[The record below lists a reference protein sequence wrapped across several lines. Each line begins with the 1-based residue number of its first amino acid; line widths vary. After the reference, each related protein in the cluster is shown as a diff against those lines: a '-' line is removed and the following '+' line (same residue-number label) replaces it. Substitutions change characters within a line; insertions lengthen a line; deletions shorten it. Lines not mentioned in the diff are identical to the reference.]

1 MFILRQTREELK
13 MPAIAQLTEETR
25 INIENSDA
33 RKKLARMVTRL
44 FELWDLPTA
53 DQLELLG
60 LSRTSRAQISRYR
73 NGGAVPSSRD
83 MLDRIGWLL
92 SIHKS
97 LRLLYPRNES
107 IRSTWIKRRNRILDD
122 QRPLDIM
129 KYQGLIG
136 IARVARYLDFLRGM

>member
-1 MFILRQTREELK
+1 
-13 MPAIAQLTEETR
+13 MPAMAQEAEESP
-25 INIENSDA
+25 IDIESSEA
-33 RKKLARMVTRL
+33 RKKLALMVTRL
-44 FELWDLPTA
+44 FELWNVTTA

-60 LSRTSRAQISRYR
+60 LSRTSRAQISKYR
-73 NGGAVPSSRD
+73 SGGAVPSSRD

-97 LRLLYPRNES
+97 LRLLYPRNEN
-107 IRSTWIKRRNRILDD
+107 IRYTWVKRRNRVLDD

-129 KYQGLIG
+129 TYQGLIG

>member
-1 MFILRQTREELK
+1 

-25 INIENSDA
+25 VNIENSDA
-33 RKKLARMVTRL
+33 RRKLARLVTRL

-60 LSRTSRAQISRYR
+60 LSRTSRAQISKYR
-73 NGGAVPSSRD
+73 KGGAVPSSRD

-97 LRLLYPRNES
+97 LRLLYPRNEN
-107 IRSTWIKRRNRILDD
+107 IRYTWVKRRNQILDD

-136 IARVARYLDFLRGM
+136 IARVARYLDFIRGM

>member
-1 MFILRQTREELK
+1 MQRKTSN
-13 MPAIAQLTEETR
+13 MPAMAQVAEEIH
-25 INIENSDA
+25 INIENGDS
-33 RKKLARMVTRL
+33 RSKLALMVTRL
-44 FELWDLPTA
+44 FELWNLSTA

-60 LSRTSRAQISRYR
+60 LSRTSRAQISKYR

-97 LRLLYPRNES
+97 LRLLYPRNEN
-107 IRSTWIKRRNRILDD
+107 IRYTWIKRRNRILDD

-136 IARVARYLDFLRGM
+136 VARVARYLDFLRGM

>member
-1 MFILRQTREELK
+1 MPKEEFN
-13 MPAIAQLTEETR
+13 MPTVAQLADETS
-25 INIENSDA
+25 INIESSEA
-33 RKKLARMVTRL
+33 RKKLALMVTRL
-44 FELWDLPTA
+44 FELWNITTA

-60 LSRTSRAQISRYR
+60 LSRTSRAQISKYR

-107 IRSTWIKRRNRILDD
+107 IRYTWVKRRNQILGD

>member
-1 MFILRQTREELK
+1 MPREKLT
-13 MPAIAQLTEETR
+13 MPAIAQFTEETH
-25 INIENSDA
+25 INLENSDA
-33 RKKLARMVTRL
+33 RRKLAQMVTRL

-60 LSRTSRAQISRYR
+60 LSRTSRAQISKYR
-73 NGGAVPSSRD
+73 KGGALPSSRD

-97 LRLLYPRNES
+97 LRLLYPRNAN
-107 IRSTWIKRRNRILDD
+107 IRHTWVKRRNRILDD

-136 IARVARYLDFLRGM
+136 IARVARYLDYIRGM

>member
-13 MPAIAQLTEETR
+13 MSAIAQLTEETR
-25 INIENSDA
+25 INLENSDA
-33 RKKLARMVTRL
+33 RRKLARMVTRL
-44 FELWDLPTA
+44 FELWNLPTA

-60 LSRTSRAQISRYR
+60 LSRTSRAQLSKYR
-73 NGGAVPSSRD
+73 KGGALPSSRD

-92 SIHKS
+92 SIHKN
-97 LRLLYPRNES
+97 LRLLYPRNEN
-107 IRSTWIKRRNRILDD
+107 IRYTWVKRRNQILDD

-136 IARVARYLDFLRGM
+136 IARVARYLDYIRGM

>member
-1 MFILRQTREELK
+1 

-33 RKKLARMVTRL
+33 RRKLARMVTRL
-44 FELWDLPTA
+44 FELWELPSA

-60 LSRTSRAQISRYR
+60 LSRTSRAQLSKYR
-73 NGGAVPSSRD
+73 KGGALPSSRD

-97 LRLLYPRNES
+97 LRLLYPRNEN
-107 IRSTWIKRRNRILDD
+107 IRYTWVKRRNQILDN

-129 KYQGLIG
+129 KHQGLIG
-136 IARVARYLDFLRGM
+136 IARIARYLDFIRGM

>member
-1 MFILRQTREELK
+1 MSA
-13 MPAIAQLTEETR
+13 MAQVAEETH
-25 INIENSDA
+25 INIESGEA

-44 FELWDLPTA
+44 FELWNITTA

-60 LSRTSRAQISRYR
+60 LSRTSRAQLSKYR

-97 LRLLYPRNES
+97 LRLLYPRNEN
-107 IRSTWIKRRNRILDD
+107 IRYTWVKRRNRILDD
-122 QRPLDIM
+122 HRPLDIM
-129 KYQGLIG
+129 KHQGLIG
-136 IARVARYLDFLRGM
+136 VARVARYLDFLRGI

>member
-1 MFILRQTREELK
+1 
-13 MPAIAQLTEETR
+13 MPAMAQVAEESP
-25 INIENSDA
+25 IDIESSEA
-33 RKKLARMVTRL
+33 RKKLALMVTRL
-44 FELWDLPTA
+44 FELWNVTTA

-60 LSRTSRAQISRYR
+60 LSRTSRAQISKYR

-97 LRLLYPRNES
+97 LRLLYPRNEN
-107 IRSTWIKRRNRILDD
+107 IRYTWVKRRNRVLDD

-129 KYQGLIG
+129 TYQGLIG

>member
-1 MFILRQTREELK
+1 MQRKTSN
-13 MPAIAQLTEETR
+13 MPARAQVAEEIH
-25 INIENSDA
+25 INIENGDS
-33 RKKLARMVTRL
+33 RSKLALMVTRL
-44 FELWDLPTA
+44 FELWDLSTA

-60 LSRTSRAQISRYR
+60 LSRTSRAQISKYR

-97 LRLLYPRNES
+97 LRLLYPRNEN
-107 IRSTWIKRRNRILDD
+107 IRYTWIKRRNRILDD

-136 IARVARYLDFLRGM
+136 VARVARYLDFLRGM

>member
-1 MFILRQTREELK
+1 MARVK
-13 MPAIAQLTEETR
+13 EETH
-25 INIENSDA
+25 IDIESGPA
-33 RKKLARMVTRL
+33 RETLARMVTRL
-44 FELWDLPTA
+44 FELWNLSTA

-60 LSRTSRAQISRYR
+60 LSPTSRAQISKYR

-97 LRLLYPRNES
+97 LRLLYPRNEN
-107 IRSTWIKRRNRILDD
+107 IRYTWIKRRNRILED
-122 QRPLDIM
+122 QRPLEIM

-136 IARVARYLDFLRGM
+136 IARVARYLDFLRGI

>member
-1 MFILRQTREELK
+1 MSDL
-13 MPAIAQLTEETR
+13 AQLAEEIH
-25 INIENSDA
+25 INLESNDA
-33 RKKLARMVTRL
+33 RRKLARMVTRL
-44 FELWDLPTA
+44 FELWHLPAA

-73 NGGAVPSSRD
+73 QGGALPSSRD

-136 IARVARYLDFLRGM
+136 VARVARYLDFLRGM

>member
-1 MFILRQTREELK
+1 
-13 MPAIAQLTEETR
+13 MPAIAQLAEETR

-33 RKKLARMVTRL
+33 RRKLARMVTRL
-44 FELWDLPTA
+44 FELWGLPAA

-73 NGGAVPSSRD
+73 QGRALPSSRD

-97 LRLLYPRNES
+97 LRLLYPRNEN
-107 IRSTWIKRRNRILDD
+107 IRYTWVKRRNRILDD

>member
-1 MFILRQTREELK
+1 

-25 INIENSDA
+25 VNIENSDA
-33 RKKLARMVTRL
+33 RRKLARMVTRL
-44 FELWDLPTA
+44 FELWELPTA

-60 LSRTSRAQISRYR
+60 LSRTSRAQISKYR
-73 NGGAVPSSRD
+73 KGGALPSSRD

-97 LRLLYPRNES
+97 LRLLYPRNEN
-107 IRSTWIKRRNRILDD
+107 IRYTWVKRRNQILDD

-129 KYQGLIG
+129 KHQGLIG

>member
-1 MFILRQTREELK
+1 

-25 INIENSDA
+25 VNIENSDA
-33 RKKLARMVTRL
+33 RRKLARMVTRL
-44 FELWDLPTA
+44 FELWELPTA

-60 LSRTSRAQISRYR
+60 LSRTSRAQISKYR
-73 NGGAVPSSRD
+73 KGGALPSSRD

-97 LRLLYPRNES
+97 LRLLYPRNEN
-107 IRSTWIKRRNRILDD
+107 IRYTWVKRRNRILDD

-129 KYQGLIG
+129 KHQGLIG

>member
-1 MFILRQTREELK
+1 
-13 MPAIAQLTEETR
+13 MPAMAQVAEETN
-25 INIENSDA
+25 INIENGDS
-33 RKKLARMVTRL
+33 RSKLALMVTRL
-44 FELWDLPTA
+44 FELWNLSTG

-60 LSRTSRAQISRYR
+60 LSRTSRAQISKYR

-97 LRLLYPRNES
+97 LRLLYPRNEN
-107 IRSTWIKRRNRILDD
+107 IRYTWIKRRNRILDD

-136 IARVARYLDFLRGM
+136 VARVARYLDFLRGR

>member
-1 MFILRQTREELK
+1 

-25 INIENSDA
+25 VNIENSDA
-33 RKKLARMVTRL
+33 RRKLARLVTRL
-44 FELWDLPTA
+44 FELWDLPTV

-60 LSRTSRAQISRYR
+60 LSRTSRAQISKYR
-73 NGGAVPSSRD
+73 KGGAVPSSRD

-97 LRLLYPRNES
+97 LRLLYPRNEN
-107 IRSTWIKRRNRILDD
+107 IRYTWVKRRNQILDD

-136 IARVARYLDFLRGM
+136 IARVARYLDFIRGM

>member
-1 MFILRQTREELK
+1 MQKKTSK
-13 MPAIAQLTEETR
+13 MPAMSQVAEENY
-25 INIENSDA
+25 IDFESSEA
-33 RKKLARMVTRL
+33 RSKLALMVTRL
-44 FELWDLPTA
+44 FELWKISTG

-60 LSRTSRAQISRYR
+60 LSRTSRAQISKYR

-97 LRLLYPRNES
+97 LRLLYPRNEN
-107 IRSTWIKRRNRILDD
+107 IRYTWIKRRNRILDD

-129 KYQGLIG
+129 TYQGLIG
-136 IARVARYLDFLRGM
+136 IARVARYLDFLRGT

>member
-1 MFILRQTREELK
+1 MSA
-13 MPAIAQLTEETR
+13 MAQVAQESP
-25 INIENSDA
+25 IEIESSDA
-33 RKKLARMVTRL
+33 RKKLALMVTRL
-44 FELWDLPTA
+44 FDLWKISTG

-60 LSRTSRAQISRYR
+60 LSRTSRAQISKYR

-92 SIHKS
+92 AIHKS

-107 IRSTWIKRRNRILDD
+107 IRYTWVKRRNRILDD

-129 KYQGLIG
+129 KNQGLIG
-136 IARVARYLDFLRGM
+136 VARVARYLDFLRGA

>member
-1 MFILRQTREELK
+1 
-13 MPAIAQLTEETR
+13 MPAIAQLAEETR

-44 FELWDLPTA
+44 FELWGLPAA

-73 NGGAVPSSRD
+73 QGRALPSSRD

-97 LRLLYPRNES
+97 LRLLYPRNEN
-107 IRSTWIKRRNRILDD
+107 IRYTWVKRRNRILDD
-122 QRPLDIM
+122 QRPLEIM

>member
-1 MFILRQTREELK
+1 

-33 RKKLARMVTRL
+33 RRKLARMVTRL
-44 FELWDLPTA
+44 FELWELPSA

-60 LSRTSRAQISRYR
+60 LSRTSRAQLSKYR
-73 NGGAVPSSRD
+73 KGGALPSSRD

-97 LRLLYPRNES
+97 LRLLYPRNEN
-107 IRSTWIKRRNRILDD
+107 IRYTWVKRRNQILDD

-129 KYQGLIG
+129 KHQGLIG

>member
-1 MFILRQTREELK
+1 
-13 MPAIAQLTEETR
+13 MPAIAQLAEETR

-33 RKKLARMVTRL
+33 RRKMARMVTRL
-44 FELWDLPTA
+44 FELWGLPTA

-73 NGGAVPSSRD
+73 KGGALPSSRD

-107 IRSTWIKRRNRILDD
+107 IRYTWVKSRNQILGD

>member
-1 MFILRQTREELK
+1 

-25 INIENSDA
+25 VNIENSDA
-33 RKKLARMVTRL
+33 RRKLARMVTRL
-44 FELWDLPTA
+44 FELWHLPAA

-60 LSRTSRAQISRYR
+60 LSRTSRAQIAKYR
-73 NGGAVPSSRD
+73 KGGALPSSRD

-107 IRSTWIKRRNRILDD
+107 IRSTWVKRQNRILDD

>member
-1 MFILRQTREELK
+1 MFILRQTKEELE

-33 RKKLARMVTRL
+33 RRKLARMVTRL

-60 LSRTSRAQISRYR
+60 LSRTSRAQISKYR
-73 NGGAVPSSRD
+73 KGGALPSSRD

-92 SIHKS
+92 SIHKN
-97 LRLLYPRNES
+97 LRLLYPRNEN
-107 IRSTWIKRRNRILDD
+107 IRYTWVKRRNQILDD

-136 IARVARYLDFLRGM
+136 IARVARYLDYIRGM

>member
-1 MFILRQTREELK
+1 
-13 MPAIAQLTEETR
+13 MPAMAQVTEETP
-25 INIENSDA
+25 IDIESSEA
-33 RKKLARMVTRL
+33 RKKLALMVTRL
-44 FELWDLPTA
+44 FELWNVTTA

-60 LSRTSRAQISRYR
+60 LSRTSRAQISKYR
-73 NGGAVPSSRD
+73 SGGAVPSSRD

-97 LRLLYPRNES
+97 LRLLYPRNEN
-107 IRSTWIKRRNRILDD
+107 IRYTWVKRRNRILDD

-136 IARVARYLDFLRGM
+136 VARVARYLDFLRGM

>member
-1 MFILRQTREELK
+1 

-25 INIENSDA
+25 VNIENSDA
-33 RKKLARMVTRL
+33 RRKLARMVTRL
-44 FELWDLPTA
+44 FELWELPTA

-60 LSRTSRAQISRYR
+60 LSRTSRAQISKYR
-73 NGGAVPSSRD
+73 KGGALPSSRD

-97 LRLLYPRNES
+97 LRLLYPRNEN
-107 IRSTWIKRRNRILDD
+107 IRYTWVKRRNQILDD

-129 KYQGLIG
+129 KHQGLIG
-136 IARVARYLDFLRGM
+136 IARVARYLDFIRGM